1 MIRSVCLVI
10 LLCCAAALPQETDLN
25 VILMQNTF
33 LVVGPT
39 KTSGVSTFGTAFL
52 LLRPFVLQPDKEHTS
67 GKAVLVT
74 AAHVFEE
81 MNGDTATILLRT
93 HHGEQW
99 VVQPARFSIR
109 RNGQALWKKQPD
121 ADVAVMYVKF
131 PALSQSTLSMAAMA
145 PTSLL
150 ADDEV
155 LQQRGVVPGVDL
167 KILGFPFATSSNE
180 AGFPILRT
188 GTIASYPLLP
198 TATTRSFL
206 VDFRVFK
213 GNSGG
218 PVYYSR
224 PEPKGSA
231 FLCCPPQF
239 IMGLVSKE
247 KSLDMPYTQLQLSL
261 GEVVH
266 ASIIKSTIEMLPA
279 PETSESDTTAIP
291 IELVPTQT
299 TTP

>member
-1 MIRSVCLVI
+1 MIRSACLAV
-10 LLCCAAALPQETDLN
+10 LLCCVAALSQETDLN

-33 LVVGPT
+33 LVAGPT
-39 KTSGVSTFGTAFL
+39 KTPGLSTFGTAFL
-52 LLRPFVLQPDKEHTS
+52 LLRAFVVQPDKGHIS
-67 GKAVLVT
+67 GRTVLVT

-81 MNGDTATILLRT
+81 MSGDTATILLRI
-93 HHGEQW
+93 HQGERW
-99 VVQPARFSIR
+99 IIQPARFSIR
-109 RNGQALWKKQPD
+109 HNGQPLWKKQAD

-131 PALSQSTLSMAAMA
+131 PGNVLSMTTIV

-155 LQQRGVVPGVDL
+155 LRNTGVVPGVDL
-167 KILGFPFATSSNE
+167 NILGFPLSTASND

-188 GTIASYPLLP
+188 GVIASYPLLP
-198 TATTRSFL
+198 TAFTKSFL

-224 PEPKGSA
+224 PEPKGSTVI
-231 FLCCPPQF
+231 CCPPQF

-247 KSLDMPYTQLQLSL
+247 KSVDMPYSQLQLSL
-261 GEVVH
+261 GEIVH

-279 PETSESDTTAIP
+279 PETKESDTMTIP
-291 IELVPTQT
+291 IELIPAQGAQ
-299 TTP
+299 P

>member
-1 MIRSVCLVI
+1 MIRSACLAV
-10 LLCCAAALPQETDLN
+10 LLCCVAALSQRPDQPDLN

-39 KTSGVSTFGTAFL
+39 KTPGLSTLGTVFL
-52 LLRPFVLQPDKEHTS
+52 LMRPFSVQPAKEYTS
-67 GKAVLVT
+67 GRVVLVT
-74 AAHVFEE
+74 AAHVLEE
-81 MNGDTATILLRT
+81 MNGDTATIFLRT
-93 HHGEQW
+93 HQGERW
-99 VVQPARFSIR
+99 IIQPARFSIR
-109 RNGQALWKKQPD
+109 HNGQALWKKQPD

-131 PALSQSTLSMAAMA
+131 PGNVLSMTTIV
-145 PTSLL
+145 PTSFL

-155 LQQRGVVPGVDL
+155 LRKTGVVPGVDL
-167 KILGFPFATSSNE
+167 NILGFPLGTTSND

-188 GTIASYPLLP
+188 GVISSYPLLP
-198 TATTRSFL
+198 TASTKSFL

-231 FLCCPPQF
+231 SLCCPPQF

-247 KSLDMPYTQLQLSL
+247 KSVDMPYSQLQLSL
-261 GEVVH
+261 GEIVH
-266 ASIIKSTIEMLPA
+266 ASIITSTIEMLPA
-279 PETSESDTTAIP
+279 PETKESDTMEIP
-291 IELVPTQT
+291 IELIPAQGAR
-299 TTP
+299 P

>member
-1 MIRSVCLVI
+1 MIRSACLVV
-10 LLCCAAALPQETDLN
+10 LLCCVAALSQQPDLN

-39 KTSGVSTFGTAFL
+39 KTPGLSTLGTVFL
-52 LLRPFVLQPDKEHTS
+52 LLRPFAGQPAKEYMS
-67 GKAVLVT
+67 GRVVLVT

-81 MNGDTATILLRT
+81 MSGDTATILLRT
-93 HHGEQW
+93 QRGEQW
-99 VVQPARFSIR
+99 TIQAARFSIR
-109 RNGQALWKKQPD
+109 HSGQALWKKQPD
-121 ADVAVMYVKF
+121 ADVAVMYVNF
-131 PALSQSTLSMAAMA
+131 PLPLAVIV

-155 LQQRGVVPGVDL
+155 LRKTGVVPGVDL
-167 KILGFPFATSSNE
+167 NILGFPLGTTSND

-188 GTIASYPLLP
+188 GVISSYPLLP
-198 TATTRSFL
+198 TASTKSFL

-247 KSLDMPYTQLQLSL
+247 KSVDMPYSQLQLSL
-261 GEVVH
+261 GEIVH

-279 PETSESDTTAIP
+279 PETKESDTMTIP
-291 IELVPTQT
+291 IELMPAQGAQ
-299 TTP
+299 P